1 MSGFYDPLAAP
12 KPTVSL
18 PTEVP
23 RTASK
28 GILGQDMED
37 NVPLAMVAQ
46 ALAEDQEELLAKA
59 EGLKDGGAGSPISV
73 STTTTA
79 IHPTT
84 TTTATSASSSPSEL
98 PLDPIVPV
106 VELGATGQPELHN
119 IPSMEGLDLGTNP
132 TGTSPEPGHSTT
144 HSASDSASHNAAG
157 SSAAAGTHLSAVPI
171 VSSAAGSERAAEPDD
186 ESRSLG
192 NVSTTALPPSE
203 SGKSVGDRS
212 DMQTTS
218 NNNSNNGDVS
228 SGTASSS
235 STTEAR
241 QSPTNPE
248 HNIVGG
254 EKIHQTEQER
264 SVTDLPPPPEAE
276 SDLAGV
282 ETAAGVHPAEAKL
295 QTHASKIPFAFARS
309 EALKEKFKQLES
321 PITGIP
327 GTKENRTKD
336 PTYISGTYRS
346 CERSDKELHSR
357 ILPSIAHFLMTLNP
371 YINIAIITG
380 GALGGWMIGNWGWS
394 WVWTAFAGIC
404 LALYVSKIRTSMS
417 RAVDFEKKRNEATL
431 KLGENVE
438 TAEWLNF
445 FIAQLWP
452 IIDPALFTAAIDT
465 LEDQFVA
472 QAPSFITRINIA
484 DFELGPRAP
493 RITSMQVYPGA
504 SGEDAVLMDVIVAL
518 HPSPQ
523 EIASRTRLNTHILIN
538 IHLGHPKLG
547 SVAVPI
553 MVEEAG
559 FEAQIRIWLK
569 MTSKAPFVK
578 TLKFTLLNKPQI
590 DFAIRPLKL
599 GNLMNMPLLS
609 QFIMGVIDNTVQ
621 DMLVTPKV
629 MALELDRILMGD
641 AALGDTR
648 ALGIVKFVFRQAK
661 HLRAADWSGSSD
673 PYATV
678 SFGNASTFLAR
689 TRIISRDRN
698 PMWNETHYAVITE
711 DDVKNGFPLS
721 VKVWDYDA
729 LSRNEVLGQFEIKT
743 EEVVDSEGVLFDG
756 WKTLLKKNQS
766 EDENKPDVLSR
777 NGKLN
782 LQLAFFPKV
791 DLKDRMEA
799 AKKFKSGIM
808 SIQIHQALDLI
819 LRPKDKDGIY
829 PSPYVNVYVNDQLAF
844 KTRIKHDNPSPV
856 WAFTKEFFIRDW
868 SRTIIRYVVK
878 DGRQHEHDPV
888 IGVVVSRLSDV
899 FGNSD
904 DMMVSAWHPLQG
916 GIGFGKLRVSMA
928 FRSVHMEEPE
938 NMRGF
943 SIGELEVKDLSIK
956 GLEQITPGAKPP
968 SNIRIRIRS
977 PITEPARAATK
988 QVHPATF
995 SPKWDEKLTLRVN
1008 SRYQT
1013 ALRFEVYQKGVL
1025 GVGSKILAVGKMYLQ
1040 DMVDNKEREVVL
1052 GLKRW
1057 KGANKKK
1064 DDGEEDHL
1072 GTTDK
1077 RVLMEQ
1083 HEEGAS
1089 TTAMQVPQGAEAAKA
1104 GLATDISG
1112 DSANTVASPTDET
1125 SSAATRAETSSGSGQ
1140 HLLPPAA
1147 DSSASGSGGRR
1158 TSISRSRSSSI
1169 GDWSET
1175 DSEADDD
1182 DARDEN
1188 GEGDKDS
1195 DTASVAS
1202 FTEDPLA
1209 PGADPLTTIHSSPE
1223 LHFTAVF
1230 RPGRSW
1236 IEHKNEGEE
1245 VEMDEIA
1252 HFEEKDQEETGE
1264 AHDLSHKE
1272 HNHDE
1277 EDEEPVDGAASA
1289 PRGATKS
1296 RKSGLF
1302 TRKPAAVV
1310 SNHPGGKK
1318 SHDGSSGSGQKED
1331 TRLPGNKFSRTL
1343 EWSKD
1348 TMMDGMKS
1356 TRLWKKSSKKSLTL
1370 AGQEF

>member
-1 MSGFYDPLAAP
+1 MSDFYDPLAAP

-18 PTEVP
+18 PTEPP

-28 GILGQDMED
+28 GILGKDIED

-46 ALAEDQEELLAKA
+46 ALAEDQEKLLAKA
-59 EGLKDGGAGSPISV
+59 EGLKDGGASGSSASPPISV
-73 STTTTA
+73 SSTTTTA
-79 IHPTT
+79 AFHPI
-84 TTTATSASSSPSEL
+84 ASSSPSPSSSSSPAEQL
-98 PLDPIVPV
+98 PLDPVVPV
-106 VELGATGQPELHN
+106 VELGATGRPELHN
-119 IPSMEGLDLGTNP
+119 IPSMEGLDLATNP
-132 TGTSPEPGHSTT
+132 TGTSPEPGHSS
-144 HSASDSASHNAAG
+144 HSASASHGASSSSSSGGGGSAG
-157 SSAAAGTHLSAVPI
+157 KDLSASAVPI
-171 VSSAAGSERAAEPDD
+171 VSSAAGSERASAAEADD

-192 NVSTTALPPSE
+192 NLSTTAMPPSE
-203 SGKSVGDRS
+203 SGKSATGDRS
-212 DMQTTS
+212 DSQTIS
-218 NNNSNNGDVS
+218 NHNSHNGDVS
-228 SGTASSS
+228 
-235 STTEAR
+235 
-241 QSPTNPE
+241 E
-248 HNIVGG
+248 HNTVGG

-264 SVTDLPPPPEAE
+264 SVTGLPPPPEAE

-282 ETAAGVHPAEAKL
+282 KTASGVHPAEAKL

-327 GTKENRTKD
+327 GTKENRSKD
-336 PTYISGTYRS
+336 PAYISGTYRS
-346 CERSDKELHSR
+346 CERSDKELNSR

-417 RAVDFEKKRNEATL
+417 RAMDFEKKRNEATL

-445 FIAQLWP
+445 FLAQLWP

-504 SGEDAVLMDVIVAL
+504 SGEDAVLMDVTVAL

-547 SVAVPI
+547 SVSVPI

-609 QFIMGVIDNTVQ
+609 QFIMGVIDKTVQ

-648 ALGIVKFVFRQAK
+648 ALGVVKFVFRQAK

-673 PYATV
+673 PYTTV
-678 SFGNASTFLAR
+678 SFGNSSTFLAR

-721 VKVWDYDA
+721 VKVWDYDT

-743 EEVVDSEGVLFDG
+743 DEIVDSEGVLFDG
-756 WKTLLKKNQS
+756 WKSLLKKNQA
-766 EDENKPDVLSR
+766 EDDSKPDVLSR

-782 LQLAFFPKV
+782 FQLAFFPKV

-844 KTRIKHDNPSPV
+844 KTRMKHGNPSPV

-868 SRTIIRYVVK
+868 TRTIIRYVVK

-888 IGVVVSRLSDV
+888 IGVVVCRLSDV
-899 FGNSD
+899 FGHSD

-943 SIGELEVKDLSIK
+943 SIGELEVRDLSIN

-977 PITEPARAATK
+977 PITDPARAATK

-995 SPKWDEKLTLRVN
+995 TPKWDEKLTLRVN

-1040 DMVDNKEREVVL
+1040 DMVDNKEREIVL

-1064 DDGEEDHL
+1064 DGEEEDHL

-1077 RVLMEQ
+1077 QVLMEQ
-1083 HEEGAS
+1083 HEDGAS
-1089 TTAMQVPQGAEAAKA
+1089 ATTTAMQVPQGAEAAKV

-1112 DSANTVASPTDET
+1112 DSANTVASPVDDARGET
-1125 SSAATRAETSSGSGQ
+1125 SLGSGQQQQ

-1147 DSSASGSGGRR
+1147 DAATSGGRR
-1158 TSISRSRSSSI
+1158 SSISHSRSSST
-1169 GDWSET
+1169 GEWSET
-1175 DSEADDD
+1175 DSEIDDD
-1182 DARDEN
+1182 DEEARDEN
-1188 GEGDKDS
+1188 GRGEKDS
-1195 DTASVAS
+1195 DTASVVS

-1209 PGADPLTTIHSSPE
+1209 PGADPLTTVHHSPE
-1223 LHFTAVF
+1223 LCFTAVF

-1252 HFEEKDQEETGE
+1252 HFEAKDEDENGESRDLSHHHDAEEADQEEP
-1264 AHDLSHKE
+1264 A
-1272 HNHDE
+1272 
-1277 EDEEPVDGAASA
+1277 DGAASA

-1310 SNHPGGKK
+1310 SNQPGGKK
-1318 SHDGSSGSGQKED
+1318 SHDGGSSGQKED

>member
-1 MSGFYDPLAAP
+1 MTDFYDPLAAP

-18 PTEVP
+18 PTEPP

-28 GILGQDMED
+28 GILGEDMED

-46 ALAEDQEELLAKA
+46 ALAEDQEQLLAKA
-59 EGLKDGGAGSPISV
+59 EGLKDGAGPH
-73 STTTTA
+73 A
-79 IHPTT
+79 FA
-84 TTTATSASSSPSEL
+84 ATPKPA
-98 PLDPIVPV
+98 DPVVPV
-106 VELGATGQPELHN
+106 VELGSSGQPELHN
-119 IPSMEGLDLGTNP
+119 IPSMEGLDLATNP
-132 TGTSPEPGHSTT
+132 TGTTPEPV
-144 HSASDSASHNAAG
+144 
-157 SSAAAGTHLSAVPI
+157 AAAADHNDNHDLTAVPI
-171 VSSAAGSERAAEPDD
+171 VSSAVPMEASSDRANNDEDETRS
-186 ESRSLG
+186 ESRSVG
-192 NVSTTALPPSE
+192 NASTTALPPSE

-212 DMQTTS
+212 DMQQTTS
-218 NNNSNNGDVS
+218 YNSHNSHNSGD
-228 SGTASSS
+228 SSS
-235 STTEAR
+235 SPDTQAH
-241 QSPTNPE
+241 QSSADPD
-248 HNIVGG
+248 HNVAGG
-254 EKIHQTEQER
+254 EKIHQTEQDR
-264 SVTDLPPPPEAE
+264 SVTGQPPPPEAE

-282 ETAAGVHPAEAKL
+282 ETAADVHPAEAKL

-327 GTKENRTKD
+327 GTKENPKRD
-336 PTYISGTYRS
+336 PAYISGTHRS
-346 CERSDKELHSR
+346 CERSDNELNSR

-404 LALYVSKIRTSMS
+404 LALYVSKIRTTMS

-472 QAPSFITRINIA
+472 QAPTFITRIHIA

-504 SGEDAVLMDVIVAL
+504 SGEDAVLMDVTVAL

-609 QFIMGVIDNTVQ
+609 QFIMGVIDKTVQ

-648 ALGIVKFVFRQAK
+648 ALGIVKFVLRQAK

-721 VKVWDYDA
+721 VKIWDYDA
-729 LSRNEVLGQFEIKT
+729 VGRNDVLGQFEIKT

-766 EDENKPDVLSR
+766 NDENKPDVLSR

-782 LQLAFFPKV
+782 FQLAFYPKV

-808 SIQIHQALDLI
+808 AIQIHQALDLI

-856 WAFTKEFFIRDW
+856 WAFSKEFFIRDW
-868 SRTIIRYVVK
+868 TRTIIRYVVK

-888 IGVVVSRLSDV
+888 IGVVVCRLADV
-899 FGNSD
+899 FAKSSD

-956 GLEQITPGAKPP
+956 GLEQIAPGPKPP

-995 SPKWDEKLTLRVN
+995 TPKWDEKLTLRVQ

-1064 DDGEEDHL
+1064 DDEEEDHL

-1077 RVLMEQ
+1077 QVLMQQ

-1104 GLATDISG
+1104 GFATDISG
-1112 DSANTVASPTDET
+1112 DSVNNVNTASPAATHDET
-1125 SSAATRAETSSGSGQ
+1125 RSAGDASSQHTNTTHLMPPGADEHGDNNRRA
-1140 HLLPPAA
+1140 
-1147 DSSASGSGGRR
+1147 
-1158 TSISRSRSSSI
+1158 SISHSRSSSI
-1169 GDWSET
+1169 GAWSET
-1175 DSEADDD
+1175 DSDMSDEDDQ

-1188 GEGDKDS
+1188 GQDKDS
-1195 DTASVAS
+1195 DTDSVAS
-1202 FTEDPLA
+1202 FTVDPLA
-1209 PGADPLTTIHSSPE
+1209 PNADPLTTIRHSPE
-1223 LHFTAVF
+1223 LCFTAVF
-1230 RPGRSW
+1230 HPGRTW
-1236 IEHKNEGEE
+1236 VEHKNEGEE
-1245 VEMDEIA
+1245 VEMDEIS
-1252 HFEEKDQEETGE
+1252 HLEEDEHAGGE
-1264 AHDLSHKE
+1264 GDLSHHHHQDDGE
-1272 HNHDE
+1272 
-1277 EDEEPVDGAASA
+1277 EEPVDGAGSA
-1289 PRGATKS
+1289 PHGAGKAS

-1302 TRKPAAVV
+1302 SRKNGPVV
-1310 SNHPGGKK
+1310 SNHPGRK
-1318 SHDGSSGSGQKED
+1318 SHDASSSGHGQKED